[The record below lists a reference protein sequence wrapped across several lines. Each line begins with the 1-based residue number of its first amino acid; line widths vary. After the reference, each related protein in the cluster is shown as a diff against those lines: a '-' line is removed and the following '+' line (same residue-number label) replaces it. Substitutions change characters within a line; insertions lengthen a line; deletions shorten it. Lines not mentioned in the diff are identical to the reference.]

1 MIPYM
6 IFTFFT
12 LIAVQKEVVVPL
24 LKKHRCENR
33 QAYKVYKETYTLI
46 QVEKRADGSYCNGG
60 NFETNR

>member
-33 QAYKVYKETYTLI
+33 QEYRQYQKNYTLI
-46 QVEKRADGSYCNGG
+46 QVEEDSEVSGCWKHDK
-60 NFETNR
+60 